1 MGHLREVENYLKR
14 LFNEKQYSHICA
26 SYTFSYIK
34 KKSSK
39 VVSVHV
45 FFHII
50 LWTIFRG
57 PALKEAVIPSL
68 HTYTLFFF

>member
-50 LWTIFRG
+50 L
-57 PALKEAVIPSL
+57 
-68 HTYTLFFF
+68 